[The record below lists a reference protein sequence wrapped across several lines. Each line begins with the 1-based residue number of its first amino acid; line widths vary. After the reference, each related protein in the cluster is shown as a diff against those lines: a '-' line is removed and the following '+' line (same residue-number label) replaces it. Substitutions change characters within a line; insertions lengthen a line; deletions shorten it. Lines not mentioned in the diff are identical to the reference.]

1 MKNIIL
7 KTWKNDSIITT
18 SAEELFQNKRILIC
32 SIHLPHNK
40 LTHAYLKELT
50 ACQIKYKDYGIEKIY
65 IIDSY
70 EDLWSIPVLNSFFPA
85 LGIVLDN
92 NKQFV
97 NYLKEEFK
105 KQRSTEFLSK
115 NWSYQLLLN
124 NCKIEQFYEQPT
136 ENRLDD
142 LKKYL
147 IRKHYLHYIKEKSY
161 KVPPPFTAE
170 TYNISSKIFNQ
181 NEELVFNSRNNAGIN
196 RKTIWYYNLWPN
208 VELENYLEKNNDQKF
223 RTRFLSGRG

>member
-7 KTWKNDSIITT
+7 DTWEDNSITT
-18 SAEELFQNKRILIC
+18 ASAEKLFKDKRILIC

-50 ACQIKYKDYGIEKIY
+50 SCQQTYKKYEIEKIY

-70 EDLWSIPVLNSFFPA
+70 NDLWSIPVLDSFFPE
-85 LGIVLDN
+85 LTIVLDN
-92 NKQFV
+92 NKQFL
-97 NYLKEEFK
+97 NYLKKEFK
-105 KQRSTEFLSK
+105 KQQSINFLSK

-136 ENRLDD
+136 ERRLHD

-147 IRKHYLHYIKEKSY
+147 MHEHYLNLKNNKH
-161 KVPPPFTAE
+161 KVPFVMPTFLTH
-170 TYNISSKIFNQ
+170 
-181 NEELVFNSRNNAGIN
+181 EENLIFNSRNNAGLN
-196 RKTIWYYNLWPN
+196 RRTIWYYNLWPN
-208 VELENYLEKNNDQKF
+208 AKLKKYLENTHDQKF
-223 RTRFLSGRG
+223 RTRILSSR